1 MATDKKTIF
10 KGIRLLAICLPLLF
24 IGPTIIN
31 SSFKN
36 QNNDFY
42 YPILIL
48 GIACCMIAMYLMFR
62 GLSIMTKGIFND

>member
-10 KGIRLLAICLPLLF
+10 KGIRLLAICLPLMF
-24 IGPTIIN
+24 IGPTIIY
-31 SSFKN
+31 SSFNN
-36 QNNDFY
+36 QSNDFY

-62 GLSIMTKGIFND
+62 GLNMMTKGIFND